1 MLTMREEE
9 LNMVNGGTVFGE
21 SFGESRF
28 NVGDKVISRSE
39 PDYGI
44 GIVVLKCYNEGWIYT
59 VMNGGGIRRYPE
71 SDLESPIL

>member
-1 MLTMREEE
+1 MLAIREEE
-9 LNMVNGGTVFGE
+9 LSMVNGGAVFSE
-21 SFGESRF
+21 AFGESRF
-28 NVGDKVISRSE
+28 NVGDRVISRSE

-59 VMNGGGIRRYPE
+59 VMNGGGIRRYVE